1 MNHLVISGAI
11 VEAMKKKYG
20 NEMVERCFHLASQ
33 DLPINVYGNI
43 KDLGDLDL
51 IDCFCTIYEGL
62 LR

>member
-11 VEAMKKKYG
+11 VEAMKGRYG

-33 DLPINVYGNI
+33 KLPINVYDDI
-43 KDLGDLDL
+43 KDSGDPDL